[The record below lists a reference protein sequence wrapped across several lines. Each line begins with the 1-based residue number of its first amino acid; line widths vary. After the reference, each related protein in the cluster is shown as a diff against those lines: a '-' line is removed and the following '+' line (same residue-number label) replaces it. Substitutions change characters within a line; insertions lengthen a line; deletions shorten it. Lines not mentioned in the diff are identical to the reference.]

1 MDIFASEGEDT
12 TLAQPLILMYGGT
25 FDPVHCG
32 HLRSALE
39 LTQRLPIQRVH
50 WIPCQVP
57 PHRPQPQA
65 SGQDRLAMLHLAT
78 ADEPLFYVDDR
89 ELRRAGPSWSVE
101 TLEALRADY
110 GPSQPLAMLLGWD
123 AYLGLLSWS
132 RAERLLDLAHLVI
145 IARPGES
152 DQESP
157 ALRAW
162 SSGRRVQDPRQLN
175 LRPAGHLVQ
184 VTLPSQLQISASF
197 LRQGLQQQ
205 HSMRYLTPDSVLHYI
220 QEHQLYQA
228 DVV

>member
-1 MDIFASEGEDT
+1 MVISASNEVA
-12 TLAQPLILMYGGT
+12 AQSSGLVLMYGGT

-39 LTQRLPIQRVH
+39 LTQCLPIQRVH

-65 SGQDRLAMLHLAT
+65 SGAARLAMLHLAT

-101 TLEALRADY
+101 TLEALRAEY
-110 GPSQPLAMLLGWD
+110 GPHQPLAMLLGWD

-132 RAERLLDLAHLVI
+132 RTERLLDLAHLVV
-145 IARPGES
+145 IARPGTA
-152 DQESP
+152 DQEP
-157 ALRAW
+157 EALRAW
-162 SSGRRVQDPRQLN
+162 SAERRVRDPEQLS
-175 LRPAGHLVQ
+175 LHPAGSVLHI
-184 VTLPSQLQISASF
+184 TLPSQLQISASF
-197 LRQGLQQQ
+197 LRQGLRQQR
-205 HSMRYLTPDSVLHYI
+205 SMRYLTPDSVLHYI
-220 QEHQLYQA
+220 QEHQLYVA